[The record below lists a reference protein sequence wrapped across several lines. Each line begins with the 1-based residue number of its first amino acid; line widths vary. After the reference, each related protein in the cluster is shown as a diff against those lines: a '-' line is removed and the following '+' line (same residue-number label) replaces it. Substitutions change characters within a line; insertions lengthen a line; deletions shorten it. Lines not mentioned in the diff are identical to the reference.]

1 MKTHSFLKGAAILAL
16 AGLIS
21 KLLGALYRIPFF
33 RVVGAEG
40 MGLYQM
46 AYPFYTMLLAMSSAG
61 IPVAISKI
69 VSENMAHRNYPGVR
83 RTFAVSL
90 VFIAVLSGLQS
101 VLLYKSAGFLASEI
115 FRVPAAA
122 HSIRAIAPAVFFVG
136 LMSVF
141 RGYFQGF
148 QEMAPTAISQVLE
161 QFIRVGTVLAGAY
174 IFLPAGLEY
183 ASAAATFGAVTG
195 AVAGLLFL
203 VGLYCLRPYFK
214 ITPSGHVGSPKD
226 YVQSILS
233 IICRITVLALPIS
246 LGGLVLPLI
255 QTLDAV
261 TVPGRL
267 QLAGYTV
274 SRSSQLYGQLT
285 GAATTLINL
294 PTVLT
299 VSLASSLVPAVS
311 RGLERRSFNEVKRQI
326 KTSVEITILVCL
338 PAAAGLMVLAGP
350 ISNLLFRCPEAGLP
364 LAVLAPAAVFMGL
377 HQTTTG
383 ILQGMG
389 KTFIP
394 VINLAM
400 GAAVKLILNYTLT
413 ALPQVGIMGAAVG
426 TVAGFLVSSY
436 MNYVYIRSFL
446 GWTADYRKILL
457 KPAFAA
463 TIMAVG
469 VYFTYAQ
476 STIILGSDWATVA
489 AVLTGAVIYFAALC
503 FLGILAEM
511 GIALKIRK

>member
-21 KLLGALYRIPFF
+21 KFLGALYRIPLF
-33 RVVGAEG
+33 RVMGSEG

-46 AYPFYTMLLAMSSAG
+46 AYPIYTILLAVSSAG
-61 IPVAISKI
+61 IPVAVSKI
-69 VSENMAHRNYPGVR
+69 ISENMAHRNFPGVR

-90 VFIAVLSGLQS
+90 VFIGLLSGFQS
-101 VLLYKSAGFLASEI
+101 IMLYKSAGYLAADV
-115 FRVPAAA
+115 FHVPAAV

-148 QEMAPTAISQVLE
+148 QEMTPTALSQVLE
-161 QFIRVGTVLAGAY
+161 QFIRVGTVLTGAY
-174 IFLPAGLEY
+174 IFLPVGIEY

-195 AVAGLLFL
+195 AVGGLMFLAGLYFI
-203 VGLYCLRPYFK
+203 RPYFK
-214 ITPSGHVGSPKD
+214 MAPLGSGESSKE
-226 YVQSILS
+226 YVRSVMFIVYRL
-233 IICRITVLALPIS
+233 TLLALPIS
-246 LGGLVLPLI
+246 LGGLVLPLM

-285 GAATTLINL
+285 GAAITLINL

-311 RGLERRSFNEVKRQI
+311 RGLERRSFEEVKRQI
-326 KTSVEITILVCL
+326 RTSVEITLLVCI
-338 PAAAGLMVLAGP
+338 PAAAGLIILAKP

-364 LAVLAPAAVFMGL
+364 LAVLAPAAVFLGL

-394 VINLAM
+394 VINLAL

-413 ALPQVGIMGAAVG
+413 ASPQIGIIGAAAG

-436 MNYVYIRSFL
+436 LNYVYIRSFL

-457 KPAFAA
+457 KPVFAA

-476 STIILGSDWATVA
+476 STIIMGSDWATVT
-489 AVLTGAVIYFAALC
+489 AVLTGAIIYFSALC
-503 FLGILAEM
+503 CM
-511 GIALKIRK
+511 GIFGQVGINIKK